1 MSETLENTKRA
12 KEKELLSLCKV
23 MEKIKL
29 KFINETTTYAS
40 EWYEKASKQY
50 VTKYSDVTLTLSMDK
65 LTDLK
70 KRVKIL
76 KQEAN
81 VFVEKALSG
90 KNIWWHENPDL
101 RASFSQYDLL
111 GNNQVGN
118 KYPVVVDRAVRFA
131 LGELGVILQEFGYNI
146 ATSVSFKPYQ
156 EFWFYSEQDQ
166 KAKFNPYFPHS
177 LDWSEEMQETIR
189 KYSEVYRKSIS
200 LLGEIQAIKDEM
212 KRKQIL
218 DLWDEA
224 DK

>member
-1 MSETLENTKRA
+1 MSETLENAIRA

-29 KFINETTTYAS
+29 QFVDETVSFAA

-50 VTKYSDVTLTLSMDK
+50 VTKYSDITLTLSMEK

-70 KRVKIL
+70 KKVKLL
-76 KQEAN
+76 KQEAK
-81 VFVEKALSG
+81 VFVEKALSE

-101 RASFSQYDLL
+101 HASLSQYDLL
-111 GNNQVGN
+111 GNKQVGS

-131 LGELGVILQEFGYNI
+131 LGELGVILEEFGYNI

-156 EFWFYSEQDQ
+156 EFWFYSEQGQ
-166 KAKFNPYFPHS
+166 KAKFHPYFPHS
-177 LDWSEEMQETIR
+177 LDWSEGMQETIR
-189 KYSEVYRKSIS
+189 KYSEVFRKSIS
-200 LLGEIQAIKDEM
+200 LLGEIQAIKEEM